1 MNILVSPEAPSKSK
15 LKREKKKRKKEEQ
28 TRIKGEPRSSQS
40 AAGGLVISEVP
51 DKQEEVLSSLSESSS
66 VPPGLVIEEVQPSP
80 GSNPNTQEE
89 ATSVGGASG
98 LTPHSSQLTE
108 SKSLNSGVSRS
119 SNESS
124 ERSLPRQNSTNPSNP
139 PQGGATVKAKSSGP
153 NEGGAG
159 PDRQPQGG
167 SSQPAPSRGGANP
180 PSQTPAERLAQLDPL
195 GINFDKPKY
204 PAYAVYSNRLSSFD
218 GWPSHM
224 AQTPRDM
231 ARAGYFYAGQFSLRV
246 EWGDVK
252 TFHLLL
258 QYKLFINNMFITNSF

>member
-1 MNILVSPEAPSKSK
+1 MNILVSPQAPSKSK

-28 TRIKGEPRSSQS
+28 TRIKGEPGSSQ
-40 AAGGLVISEVP
+40 ATAGGLVISEVP
-51 DKQEEVLSSLSESSS
+51 DKQEEVLSSLSESSL
-66 VPPGLVIEEVQPSP
+66 VPPGLVVEEVQPSP
-80 GSNPNTQEE
+80 GANPNTQEE

-98 LTPHSSQLTE
+98 ETPHSSQVTE

-124 ERSLPRQNSTNPSNP
+124 ERSLPRLNSTNPQNP
-139 PQGGATVKAKSSGP
+139 PQGEATAKAKSSGP

-159 PDRQPQGG
+159 PDRRPQGG

-180 PSQTPAERLAQLDPL
+180 PAPTPAERLAQLDPL

-231 ARAGYFYAGQFSLRV
+231 ARAGYFYAGQCSLRV
-246 EWGDVK
+246 EWGGGG
-252 TFHLLL
+252 
-258 QYKLFINNMFITNSF
+258 LFRHSIYCCSTIYLTC